1 MPKQPIERFLWA
13 IIALAVAYLAI
24 HIMAYSLAQFG
35 KLILLLIGIS

>member
-13 IIALAVAYLAI
+13 IIAFAAAYLAI
-24 HIMAYSLAQFG
+24 HIIAYSLTQFW